1 MGPCINCVVYVYMQ
15 PLYKLAI
22 KLTINDLELVV
33 DYTIKL
39 TLRRKE
45 EVEINNIFY
54 SIRVVY
60 MFMGD
65 FCSCYGLI

>member
-1 MGPCINCVVYVYMQ
+1 M
-15 PLYKLAI
+15 
-22 KLTINDLELVV
+22 ELVV

-54 SIRVVY
+54 SIWVVY